1 MCWRT
6 DTSLTGE
13 TPDITDDAVLGGRLR
28 LLQPARGHRV
38 GHDALLLAASVPSDV
53 SRAVDLG
60 AGVGSAGLA
69 FAVRVPEARIV
80 LVEIDP
86 PIATLARQNAARQ
99 QPDISGR
106 VEVVTA
112 DVALLGRASGPA
124 APAMGSADA
133 VLMNPPF
140 NDPARHRVSPHERR
154 ARAHMGAD
162 AALEEWVRAADRL
175 LGAGGRLCL
184 IHRPEAL
191 EAVLGALKGRFGA
204 AVIRPVHPAPDAPAI
219 RILVTALKGRR
230 TPPSLLP
237 GLVLA
242 DAAGRPSEAAER
254 VLRGGEGI

>member
-1 MCWRT
+1 M
-6 DTSLTGE
+6 TGE

-28 LLQPARGHRV
+28 LLQPAKGHRV
-38 GHDALLLAASVPSDV
+38 GHDALLLAASVPAEA
-53 SRAVDLG
+53 RHAIDLG

-69 FAVRVPEARIV
+69 LAVRVPEARVV

-86 PIATLARQNAARQ
+86 AIAALARQNAARQ
-99 QPDISGR
+99 QPDLIGR

-140 NDPARHRVSPHERR
+140 NDPSRHRVSPHERR

-162 AALEEWVRAADRL
+162 AVLEEWVRAADRL
-175 LGAGGRLCL
+175 LEAAGRLCL

-191 EAVLGALKGRFGA
+191 EAVLAALKGRFGA
-204 AVIRPVHPAPDAPAI
+204 AAIRPVHPLPDAPAI

-242 DAAGRPSEAAER
+242 DAAGRTSEAAER
-254 VLRGGEGI
+254 VLRGGEAI

>member
-1 MCWRT
+1 M
-6 DTSLTGE
+6 TGE
-13 TPDITDDAVLGGRLR
+13 TPDITDDAVLGGRLH
-28 LLQPARGHRV
+28 LLQPAKGHRV
-38 GHDALLLAASVPSDV
+38 GHDALLLAASVPAEA
-53 SRAVDLG
+53 RHAIDLG

-69 FAVRVPEARIV
+69 FAVRVPEARVV

-86 PIATLARQNAARQ
+86 AIAALARQNAARQ
-99 QPDISGR
+99 QPNLSGR

-124 APAMGSADA
+124 APAIGSADA

-162 AALEEWVRAADRL
+162 AVLEEWVRAADRL
-175 LGAGGRLCL
+175 LEAAGRLCL

-204 AVIRPVHPAPDAPAI
+204 AAIRPVHPLPDAPAI

-242 DAAGRPSEAAER
+242 DASGRPSEAAER
-254 VLRGGEGI
+254 VLRGGEAI